1 MVAAVTRQNL
11 TATICCLAGLGIGLT
26 VFYPSNT
33 ALAQSSGAF
42 ATRPYVLP
50 GETTTVAVVPVPAIA
65 EPVRRQ
71 YSIVAQAQ
79 RDADYAQAQSEA
91 LEAQAQAEIAVQS
104 QYGPQAGVWDPTNL
118 GPVDAPP
125 LVAGV
130 AIPSGRKVVNYA
142 PQSSAQR
149 PYRAPLRRILQD
161 TGRGIV
167 RDVPEGIADALPW
180 VDRDAKNEPFEAVL
194 DRVASDLHRAAHQD
208 PEWALGAQREIR
220 SLSKK
225 LDRFSEP
232 PPMQDIADQ
241 GPAGQA
247 VARQSVAG
255 QVFVETNG
263 RPFRPR
269 PIWPGAS
276 GRPEAQVRPVTV
288 VTQTGTQDGP
298 QADGVAAQY
307 VPSTDDG
314 SVDAVPIPAL
324 KRNPPPRRGR
334 TPRR

>member
-1 MVAAVTRQNL
+1 MVAAATRQNL
-11 TATICCLAGLGIGLT
+11 TATICCLAGIGLGLAT
-26 VFYPSNT
+26 FYPSNF

-42 ATRPYVLP
+42 ATRPYVPP
-50 GETTTVAVVPVPAIA
+50 GETASVAVLPEPASA
-65 EPVRRQ
+65 APERRQ

-79 RDADYAQAQSEA
+79 RDADYAQAQREA
-91 LEAQAQAEIAVQS
+91 LEVQTQAQAQAQAFEQS
-104 QYGPQAGVWDPTNL
+104 QYGPQATSWDPTNL

-130 AIPSGRKVVNYA
+130 ATPPSGDTHNFARPSPA
-142 PQSSAQR
+142 PRA
-149 PYRAPLRRILQD
+149 YRGPLRRILQD

-167 RDVPEGIADALPW
+167 RDIPEGVADALPW

-220 SLSKK
+220 SLSKR

-232 PPMQDIADQ
+232 PPLQEMADQ
-241 GPAGQA
+241 GIAE
-247 VARQSVAG
+247 

-288 VTQTGTQDGP
+288 VTQTGTQNGP

-314 SVDAVPIPAL
+314 SVDAAPVPTP
-324 KRNPPPRRGR
+324 KRKAPTRRGR
-334 TPRR
+334 APRR

>member
-1 MVAAVTRQNL
+1 MVAAATRQNL
-11 TATICCLAGLGIGLT
+11 TATICCLAGLSLSLAI
-26 VFYPSNT
+26 VYPSNF
-33 ALAQSSGAF
+33 ALAQSLGAF
-42 ATRPYVLP
+42 ATRPYMPP
-50 GETTTVAVVPVPAIA
+50 GEAPTVAAPAEQVSA
-65 EPVRRQ
+65 APERRQ

-79 RDADYAQAQSEA
+79 RDAESAQARRDVE
-91 LEAQAQAEIAVQS
+91 EAQALAQS

-125 LVAGV
+125 LVAGLV
-130 AIPSGRKVVNYA
+130 TPSGRNPPNYA
-142 PQSSAQR
+142 R
-149 PYRAPLRRILQD
+149 PSPATRAYRGPLRRILQD

-180 VDRDAKNEPFEAVL
+180 VDRDTKNEPFEAVL

-232 PPMQDIADQ
+232 PPLQAIADQ
-241 GPAGQA
+241 GQT
-247 VARQSVAG
+247 VAG

-276 GRPEAQVRPVTV
+276 GRPETQVRPVTV
-288 VTQTGTQDGP
+288 VTQTGTQNGP
-298 QADGVAAQY
+298 QTEGVAAQY
-307 VPSTDDG
+307 APSSDDG
-314 SVDAVPIPAL
+314 SVDPTPAPRR
-324 KRNPPPRRGR
+324 KAPPRRGR
-334 TPRR
+334 APRR

>member
-1 MVAAVTRQNL
+1 MVAAASRQNL
-11 TATICCLAGLGIGLT
+11 TATICCLAGLGIGLAI
-26 VFYPSNT
+26 FYPSNF

-42 ATRPYVLP
+42 ATRPYLPP
-50 GETTTVAVVPVPAIA
+50 GETAGVAAVPEPMSAA
-65 EPVRRQ
+65 PVRRQ

-79 RDADYAQAQSEA
+79 RDADYAQAQREA
-91 LEAQAQAEIAVQS
+91 LEAQAQLEVAAQS

-118 GPVDAPP
+118 GPVEAPP

-130 AIPSGRKVVNYA
+130 AIASGRSVVDYA

-149 PYRAPLRRILQD
+149 PYRPPLRRILQD
-161 TGRGIV
+161 TGRGIA
-167 RDVPEGIADALPW
+167 RDIPEGIADALPW

-232 PPMQDIADQ
+232 PPLQDIADQ
-241 GPAGQA
+241 GPAGPT
-247 VARQSVAG
+247 VG
-255 QVFVETNG
+255 GPVFVETNG

-288 VTQTGTQDGP
+288 VTQTGTQNGP
-298 QADGVAAQY
+298 QTEGVVAQY
-307 VPSTDDG
+307 APSSDDG
-314 SVDAVPIPAL
+314 SVDPAPVPTPRRKA
-324 KRNPPPRRGR
+324 PSRRGR
-334 TPRR
+334 APRR

>member
-26 VFYPSNT
+26 AFYPSNA

-42 ATRPYVLP
+42 ATRPYVPP
-50 GETTTVAVVPVPAIA
+50 GETATIAVVPEPASA
-65 EPVRRQ
+65 APVRRQ

-79 RDADYAQAQSEA
+79 RDADYAQAQREA
-91 LEAQAQAEIAVQS
+91 LEVQAQTEVAAQS

-130 AIPSGRKVVNYA
+130 ATPTAPNAVNYA
-142 PQSSAQR
+142 PASSAQR
-149 PYRAPLRRILQD
+149 PYRPPLRRILQD

-167 RDVPEGIADALPW
+167 RDIPEGIADALPW

-232 PPMQDIADQ
+232 PPLQEMADQ
-241 GPAGQA
+241 GTTE
-247 VARQSVAG
+247 

-288 VTQTGTQDGP
+288 VTQTGTQNGP

-307 VPSTDDG
+307 VASTDDG
-314 SVDAVPIPAL
+314 SVDLAPVQAP
-324 KRNPPPRRGR
+324 KRKAPSRRSRAPRR
-334 TPRR
+334 